1 MKTRVVAD
9 SSCGI
14 SIEEAKKIDLEILPL
29 VINFGKESYR
39 DGTEMN
45 NEQFFEKLGTSADF
59 PTTSQPPFEELVQ
72 LCKQAKANQE
82 RLYLLVLSSKI
93 SGTYQS
99 ACLAKEKVGYDEVYI
114 IDSLATVQVFKI
126 LVLETLKLKDQM
138 EPKALI
144 AHLQSLRQRTK
155 LIAAVDTL
163 EYLWR
168 GGRVSRST
176 AFLGGLL
183 NIKPLIKIDEKGNI
197 VAYAKKHGLNKALNA
212 LVEEFLNDAYDENY
226 PVYFGYCKDDAG
238 CNQLMEKVFEK
249 CSISRYHKEDI
260 SPVIGVHVGTNASII
275 TYVKKE
281 EK

>member
-45 NEQFFEKLGTSADF
+45 NEQFFKKLETSADF

-138 EPKALI
+138 EPKALM

-183 NIKPLIKIDEKGNI
+183 NIKPLIKIDEEGNI

-212 LVEEFLNDAYDENY
+212 LVEEFLNDSYDENY
-226 PVYFGYCKDDAG
+226 PVYFGYCKDDTG

-249 CSISRYHKEDI
+249 CPISRYHKEDI
-260 SPVIGVHVGTNASII
+260 SPVSGVHVGTNASII

>member
-1 MKTRVVAD
+1 MKTRIVAD

-14 SIEEAKKIDLEILPL
+14 SIQEAKKIDLEILPL

-45 NEQFFEKLGTSADF
+45 NEQFFKKLETSADF

-126 LVLETLKLKDQM
+126 LVLETLKLKDQI

-183 NIKPLIKIDEKGNI
+183 NIKPLIKIDEEGNI
-197 VAYAKKHGLNKALNA
+197 VAYAKKHGLNKAL
-212 LVEEFLNDAYDENY
+212 
-226 PVYFGYCKDDAG
+226 
-238 CNQLMEKVFEK
+238 
-249 CSISRYHKEDI
+249 
-260 SPVIGVHVGTNASII
+260 
-275 TYVKKE
+275 
-281 EK
+281 

>member
-1 MKTRVVAD
+1 MKTRIVAD

-14 SIEEAKKIDLEILPL
+14 SIQEAKKIDLEILPL

-45 NEQFFEKLGTSADF
+45 NEQFFNKLETTTDF

-82 RLYLLVLSSKI
+82 RLYILVLSSKI

-126 LVLETLKLKDQM
+126 LVLEALKLKDQM
-138 EPKALI
+138 EPEALM

-249 CSISRYHKEDI
+249 CNISRYHKEDI

-275 TYVKKE
+275 VYVKKE

>member
-1 MKTRVVAD
+1 
-9 SSCGI
+9 
-14 SIEEAKKIDLEILPL
+14 
-29 VINFGKESYR
+29 
-39 DGTEMN
+39 
-45 NEQFFEKLGTSADF
+45 
-59 PTTSQPPFEELVQ
+59 
-72 LCKQAKANQE
+72 
-82 RLYLLVLSSKI
+82 
-93 SGTYQS
+93 
-99 ACLAKEKVGYDEVYI
+99 
-114 IDSLATVQVFKI
+114 
-126 LVLETLKLKDQM
+126 M

-183 NIKPLIKIDEKGNI
+183 NIKPLIKIDEEGNI

-212 LVEEFLNDAYDENY
+212 LVEEFLNDSYDENY
-226 PVYFGYCKDDAG
+226 PVYFGYCKDDTG

-249 CSISRYHKEDI
+249 CPISRYHKEDI